1 MENLWYSQTMGYYI
15 VLIKNKSLPYAATF
29 TNLKDNA
36 EQKKRD
42 TKESINTKFKTDK
55 TNLWK

>member
-1 MENLWYSQTMGYYI
+1 MGYYI